1 MWWENCGLLITKKV
15 AVSHHSWRAVPLLD
29 RGRVFSTTPQDDV
42 TFLLP
47 SISIVVAH
55 FMSYGARY
63 WGSYELQ
70 CGEAF
75 TGCNA
80 HCCRPVLKYKYIY
93 GTSRSWRGSSGLL
106 MVVSGCLQSH
116 KNMASH
122 GFSIYQALGGHMA
135 TLINVTLLSKT
146 MLWGGKQGVTSKKEE
161 AAVVIVFMSH
171 LSLCLCLGLIWRSPI
186 F

>member
-1 MWWENCGLLITKKV
+1 MFVFINTRRDSLRCGGRTVGFWLQKCGGITPELK
-15 AVSHHSWRAVPLLD
+15 
-29 RGRVFSTTPQDDV
+29 GRSSSRQGESFSTTPQDDV
-42 TFLLP
+42 TFILP
-47 SISIVVAH
+47 SICIVVAH

-75 TGCNA
+75 MGCNA

-93 GTSRSWRGSSGLL
+93 GTSQSWWGSSGLL

-135 TLINVTLLSKT
+135 TLVNVTLLSKT
-146 MLWGGKQGVTSKKEE
+146 NAVGWE
-161 AAVVIVFMSH
+161 ARCYV
-171 LSLCLCLGLIWRSPI
+171 
-186 F
+186 